1 MNEHNFYFA
10 ETAEAKV
17 TRAEALAKEGRR
29 ALAQEV
35 LTEARY
41 WAMKCP
47 AESILGLGDRITI
60 LEKQLY

>member
-1 MNEHNFYFA
+1 MNDHQFYFA

-17 TRAEALAKEGRR
+17 IRAEALVKEGRR
-29 ALAQEV
+29 AKAQEV

-41 WAMKCP
+41 WAMKCS